1 MRNKRKGLD
10 DELDLNLGRRGTN
23 FVVPASHRILHS
35 VLLGI
40 ESASNY
46 TGNAKTAETER

>member
-23 FVVPASHRILHS
+23 FVVPAPHRILHS
-35 VLLGI
+35 ILLGI
-40 ESASNY
+40 ESAYNY